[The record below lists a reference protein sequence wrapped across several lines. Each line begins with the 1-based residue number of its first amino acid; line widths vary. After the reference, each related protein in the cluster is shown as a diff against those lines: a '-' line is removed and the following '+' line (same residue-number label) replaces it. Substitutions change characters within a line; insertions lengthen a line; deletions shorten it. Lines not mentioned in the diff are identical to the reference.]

1 MIKSEFEPSRRPAFT
16 ARNINREASPFLS
29 TLVPYSSI
37 VIGSILPTVV
47 VSSSIGFVPP
57 LGFLL
62 LIGWRLMRPGLLP
75 SWVGLPLGAI
85 DDLFSGQPFGSAILL
100 WSLTMLA
107 IEWFEARF
115 PWRGFAQDWLAAII
129 ATGFY
134 VVLSTVTSGAS
145 VNPALLVAMLPQLL
159 LSLLLYPIIAQ
170 MVSSLDKFRLM
181 PIREIR

>member
-1 MIKSEFEPSRRPAFT
+1 MIKSEYKPSRRPAF
-16 ARNINREASPFLS
+16 ASRNINREASPLLS
-29 TLVPYSSI
+29 TLVPYASI
-37 VIGSILPTVV
+37 VLGSILPTIVV
-47 VSSSIGFVPP
+47 ASTIGFVPP

-107 IEWFEARF
+107 FEWFEARF

-129 ATGFY
+129 ATALY
-134 VVLSTVTSGAS
+134 VILAVATSGAS
-145 VNPALLVAMLPQLL
+145 LSPALLGAMLPQLL

-170 MVSSLDKFRLM
+170 MVSSLDKFRLI